1 MDEVEKGDLEAEVS
15 GAFAQAEL
23 PELLKEIDVMYAVY
37 SPRRGNIM
45 QGALP
50 VKMFDAAAQGV
61 PSVVNEACL
70 MADVVEAESLGASA
84 PWADP
89 VAIGE
94 KLHSLRARIVAMT
107 DDGEREHQRW
117 VDAMADVLKSA
128 Q

>member
-1 MDEVEKGDLEAEVS
+1 
-15 GAFAQAEL
+15 
-23 PELLKEIDVMYAVY
+23 
-37 SPRRGNIM
+37 M

-50 VKMFDAAAQGV
+50 VKMFDAAAHGV

-70 MADVVEAESLGASA
+70 MADVVETEALGASA

-89 VAIGE
+89 AAIGE
-94 KLHSLRARIVAMT
+94 KLRSMRATIVAMT

-117 VDAMADVLKSA
+117 LDAMADVLKSA

>member
-1 MDEVEKGDLEAEVS
+1 MDEVEKGELEAEVS
-15 GAFAQAEL
+15 GPFAQEEL

-37 SPRRGNIM
+37 SPTRGNIM

-50 VKMFDAAAQGV
+50 VKMFDAAARGV

-70 MADVVEAESLGASA
+70 MADVVETEALGASA

-89 VAIGE
+89 AAIGE
-94 KLHSLRARIVAMT
+94 KLHSMRATIVAMT

-117 VDAMADVLKSA
+117 LDAMADVLKSA

>member
-1 MDEVEKGDLEAEVS
+1 
-15 GAFAQAEL
+15 
-23 PELLKEIDVMYAVY
+23 MYAVY

-70 MADVVEAESLGASA
+70 MADLVETEALGASA
-84 PWADP
+84 PWAEP
-89 VAIGE
+89 AAIGE
-94 KLHSLRARIVAMT
+94 KLHSLRTSIVAMT
-107 DDGEREHQRW
+107 NDGEREHQRW
-117 VDAMADVLKSA
+117 LDAMADILKSA